1 MIMVSYT
8 VRGDDRMGYMEDHV
22 RRFDSMSEVFDF
34 LKRVMLSRRV
44 EGKIMVGT
52 PVVED
57 DSTSRAAP

>member
-8 VRGDDRMGYMEDHV
+8 VRGDDRIGYMEDHV
-22 RRFDSMSEVFDF
+22 KRFDSMSEVFAF

-44 EGKIMVGT
+44 EGKLMVGT

-57 DSTSRAAP
+57 ETTSRVSP